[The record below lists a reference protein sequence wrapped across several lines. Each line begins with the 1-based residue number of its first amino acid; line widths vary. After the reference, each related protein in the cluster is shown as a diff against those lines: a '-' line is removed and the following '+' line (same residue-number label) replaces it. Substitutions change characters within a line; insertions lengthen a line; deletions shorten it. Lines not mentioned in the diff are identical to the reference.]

1 MKRSKWM
8 GIAVAVAMLASSMS
22 ALSVSAADE
31 VLMGDIDNDGYLTGH
46 DTAMLSRYL
55 LDDTYTLT
63 EDQLSRADITGDGLI
78 DEADVTWIQ
87 VNEEYILGDYDLDG
101 YASSDDAYEAM
112 VHLYEGTVE
121 EMTPLQFNLL
131 DVDANGCISYM
142 DAQGIM
148 MFYAR
153 RNVGYDQFCDE
164 PFCYYFHCD
173 ENSLGKYRMLG
184 DLDGDFVLTDHDAL
198 MAAKADTLTLPEG
211 TDIFNYYLKG
221 DVNFDGKIDQTD
233 ADWIHEH
240 AEYGIG
246 ELRKDGTLGDSDA
259 AYMALQIYATESV
272 GKKLEIVPEKT
283 YDSVLVEGQTTC
295 KIGELDYNLLDA
307 NADGKVDTIDAQL
320 LLTSTAYISVGRS
333 YESVYQDVMLS
344 Q

>member
-31 VLMGDIDNDGYLTGH
+31 VLMGDIDNDSYLTGH

-87 VNEEYILGDYDLDG
+87 VNEEYILGDYDLNG
-101 YASSDDAYEAM
+101 YISADDAYEAM
-112 VHLYEGTVE
+112 VHVYEGTVD

-131 DVDANGCISYM
+131 DVDANGYISYM

-148 MFYAR
+148 MFYANR
-153 RNVGYDQFCDE
+153 TVGFDSFCGE
-164 PFCYYFHCD
+164 PFCYYYHYEEGSFGSIF
-173 ENSLGKYRMLG
+173 NLG
-184 DLDGDFVLTDHDAL
+184 DVDNDGVLTDHDAL
-198 MAAKADTLTLPEG
+198 LAAKGGIQRDDPTGWYTLQS
-211 TDIFNYYLKG
+211 
-221 DVNFDGKIDQTD
+221 DVNFDGKIDQAD

-272 GKKLEIVPEKT
+272 GRELEIVPGET

-320 LLTSTAYISVGRS
+320 LLTSTVYISVGRS

-344 Q
+344 R